1 MPAPYSPLEVP
12 RVLVALGG
20 GREDAV
26 ALLEAVPELA
36 HVAVAV
42 VEERRAVAALQPVRP
57 AAHVHA
63 GLAEERPDA

>member
-1 MPAPYSPLEVP
+1 
-12 RVLVALGG
+12 
-20 GREDAV
+20 
-26 ALLEAVPELA
+26 
-36 HVAVAV
+36 